1 MILPSS
7 VVSPP
12 QTSIGE
18 APASSFGAFQGA
30 VPAERWGA
38 GDGLKH
44 VETHCSSLMIL
55 MNMMNIKKC
64 WYIIY
69 YMDLYGMFIPLKR
82 YFFGFDPSTA
92 LSLSCCD
99 LLWLA
104 LQLASIAVLSADVG
118 IAASDVS
125 TFEADNWKPR
135 RLLAIAHWLVLLPCT
150 QIVCNCGL
158 EPVSPVDI
166 ILTTAKQQAEKFPT
180 TTSKVNSSTHS
191 WCSANDLKRMPF
203 EHWQASSTTV
213 HSSISGRFN
222 GVDTNLAYPELT

>member
-1 MILPSS
+1 MLVHHILYGFIWD
-7 VVSPP
+7 VHSPKEIFLWFW
-12 QTSIGE
+12 SI
-18 APASSFGAFQGA
+18 
-30 VPAERWGA
+30 
-38 GDGLKH
+38 H
-44 VETHCSSLMIL
+44 SSL
-55 MNMMNIKKC
+55 
-64 WYIIY
+64 
-69 YMDLYGMFIPLKR
+69 
-82 YFFGFDPSTA
+82 SV
-92 LSLSCCD
+92 SLCCD